1 MHDDLPSP
9 SAPHPLDV
17 ATRPQAPHFEELQT
31 TQPPAPQRPFYRRHW
46 KLLVACGAGCFFVVG
61 AMIAY
66 GARQSPTADT
76 LTGEPLSF
84 FSSLKRLGQS
94 ERGTDAEKN
103 DDQVNILLLGIGGAG
118 HEGSQLTDTIMLGRY
133 QPSTGLAGII
143 SIPRDLGVRQEHGN
157 YIKINAVNAY
167 AEQDKEDSGLEA
179 SAAVIEDIFSIPI
192 DAVVRVDFHG
202 FEEVIDAI
210 GGIDVNVDRAFIDSS
225 YPVDG
230 MEDADCS
237 SGQNVPEET
246 TSAEQVVQYNCRFEV
261 LSFNAGPMHMDGSL
275 ALKFARSRHGT
286 NGEGS
291 DFARAARQQKILLAV
306 KEKILSPS
314 VLLNPKRLND
324 VISVIQ
330 RNVTTNLTIW
340 KMASYARDA
349 ANVAWDSLRL
359 KVIDGA
365 SGLVYQ
371 TTIGGAYMLLPIH
384 EDWADFAHLADT
396 IFTPTNDTTSALSSA
411 ASGTIAVSGIPT
423 GLSVR
428 VEVQNGTTQT
438 GIAAKTAQILES
450 SGITVT
456 DIGNTRARDWE
467 ETVIYDMTGG
477 AKQRELSAL
486 AKYFHATV
494 AQDLPED
501 RVVVSG
507 NADFVLVL
515 GSDFGQI
522 VMK

>member
-1 MHDDLPSP
+1 
-9 SAPHPLDV
+9 
-17 ATRPQAPHFEELQT
+17 
-31 TQPPAPQRPFYRRHW
+31 
-46 KLLVACGAGCFFVVG
+46 
-61 AMIAY
+61 
-66 GARQSPTADT
+66 
-76 LTGEPLSF
+76 
-84 FSSLKRLGQS
+84 
-94 ERGTDAEKN
+94 
-103 DDQVNILLLGIGGAG
+103 
-118 HEGSQLTDTIMLGRY
+118 
-133 QPSTGLAGII
+133 
-143 SIPRDLGVRQEHGN
+143 
-157 YIKINAVNAY
+157 
-167 AEQDKEDSGLEA
+167 
-179 SAAVIEDIFSIPI
+179 
-192 DAVVRVDFHG
+192 
-202 FEEVIDAI
+202 
-210 GGIDVNVDRAFIDSS
+210 
-225 YPVDG
+225 
-230 MEDADCS
+230 
-237 SGQNVPEET
+237 
-246 TSAEQVVQYNCRFEV
+246 
-261 LSFNAGPMHMDGSL
+261 MDGSL

-396 IFTPTNDTTSALSSA
+396 ILTPTNDTTSALSSA

-501 RVVVSG
+501 RVVASG